1 MECILKDIIK
11 IQKAI
16 REKSLVIFVG
26 AGVSANSGVPTWGTL
41 IDKIAKELKI
51 EKDIQQN
58 EYLKIAQYYYNN
70 NPKTFFAS
78 IKNFLDVERQLK
90 SINEYL
96 FKEFKPKYFVTTNY
110 DDTLEKI
117 NSISYHITHI
127 NYISISGT
135 QSGLQIFPRLTGPL
149 SNSICFIILL
159 SCGLTVY
166 FICKFLFL
174 ISLNLHISG
183 QSPL

>member
-16 REKSLVIFVG
+16 REKTLVIFVG

-70 NPKTFFAS
+70 NPKTFFTS
-78 IKNFLDVERQLK
+78 IKNFLDVERQLN

-117 NSISYHITHI
+117 NPTGIAHYTVELYIHPRYPIGITNISETNRTIVKFHLFYNFAFLDLEIYTTI
-127 NYISISGT
+127 A
-135 QSGLQIFPRLTGPL
+135 
-149 SNSICFIILL
+149 
-159 SCGLTVY
+159 Y
-166 FICKFLFL
+166 F
-174 ISLNLHISG
+174 
-183 QSPL
+183 

>member
-78 IKNFLDVERQLK
+78 IK
-90 SINEYL
+90 
-96 FKEFKPKYFVTTNY
+96 
-110 DDTLEKI
+110 
-117 NSISYHITHI
+117 
-127 NYISISGT
+127 
-135 QSGLQIFPRLTGPL
+135 IF
-149 SNSICFIILL
+149 
-159 SCGLTVY
+159 
-166 FICKFLFL
+166 
-174 ISLNLHISG
+174 
-183 QSPL
+183 